1 MKIGLIE
8 LLKSAKGTLCLIVLA
23 AATYGL
29 KIGHADV
36 GAWTAYGIIITT
48 ITNLFMWTR
57 HKTDLAV
64 INKQ

>member
-1 MKIGLIE
+1 MKIGLLEI
-8 LLKSAKGTLCLIVLA
+8 LKSAKATMCLIVLA

-29 KIGHADV
+29 KIGHADP

-57 HKTDLAV
+57 HKQNLADM
-64 INKQ
+64 NK